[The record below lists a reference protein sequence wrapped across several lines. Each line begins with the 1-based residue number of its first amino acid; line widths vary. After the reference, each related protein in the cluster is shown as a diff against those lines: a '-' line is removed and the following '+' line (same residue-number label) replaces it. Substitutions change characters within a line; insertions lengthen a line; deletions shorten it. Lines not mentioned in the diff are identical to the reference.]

1 MEKLEVLMNIVE
13 QYSSE
18 LDNLSMEVWKNPELG
33 FEEYIACKL
42 QCDLLRKWGYT
53 VTENFCDFKTAFRC
67 EYGSSSPVFA
77 ITSEYDALPGVDHG
91 CGHNLICATALGAFV
106 SLATYLKDNNLPG
119 KVVLIGTPAEE
130 SGSSKVQIV
139 QQGAFNGVDA
149 AMMVHP
155 LWTTTTDRA
164 CLSIKRFDIT
174 FFGKAA
180 HAGGSPELGINALDA
195 VQLLFAGVNAYRQQL
210 PEASRIHGVITE
222 GGLKPNIIPD
232 RASCCFYVRADSSLW
247 QNQMNERFFNIVKG
261 AALMT
266 GCEYEI
272 KETEGTQARKPSK
285 LMNKEWVD
293 NIQNLGVSA
302 NLTLGPGRGS
312 SDFGNVSQV
321 VPAIHPYIGISEENI
336 DIPAHSVEF
345 AKASA
350 TPFAFQQMH
359 KAAAAMAAIGLK
371 VLTCEQFRLAL
382 KEEFKA

>member
-1 MEKLEVLMNIVE
+1 M
-13 QYSSE
+13 
-18 LDNLSMEVWKNPELG
+18 
-33 FEEYIACKL
+33 
-42 QCDLLRKWGYT
+42 RKWGYT

-67 EYGSSSPVFA
+67 EYGSSGPVFA

-285 LMNKEWVD
+285 LMNQEWVD
-293 NIQNLGVSA
+293 NIQNLGVPV

>member
-1 MEKLEVLMNIVE
+1 M
-13 QYSSE
+13 
-18 LDNLSMEVWKNPELG
+18 
-33 FEEYIACKL
+33 
-42 QCDLLRKWGYT
+42 RKSR
-53 VTENFCDFKTAFRC
+53 K
-67 EYGSSSPVFA
+67 
-77 ITSEYDALPGVDHG
+77 
-91 CGHNLICATALGAFV
+91 
-106 SLATYLKDNNLPG
+106 
-119 KVVLIGTPAEE
+119 
-130 SGSSKVQIV
+130 
-139 QQGAFNGVDA
+139 
-149 AMMVHP
+149 
-155 LWTTTTDRA
+155 
-164 CLSIKRFDIT
+164 
-174 FFGKAA
+174 
-180 HAGGSPELGINALDA
+180 INAALAAAREAKKNKCLPDIFESDDDLDGNEY
-195 VQLLFAGVNAYRQQL
+195 LSDIPIFAGTKLAIPPPRTVNL
-210 PEASRIHGVITE
+210 V
-222 GGLKPNIIPD
+222 
-232 RASCCFYVRADSSLW
+232 
-247 QNQMNERFFNIVKG
+247 G

-285 LMNKEWVD
+285 LMNQEWVD
-293 NIQNLGVSA
+293 NIQNLGVPV